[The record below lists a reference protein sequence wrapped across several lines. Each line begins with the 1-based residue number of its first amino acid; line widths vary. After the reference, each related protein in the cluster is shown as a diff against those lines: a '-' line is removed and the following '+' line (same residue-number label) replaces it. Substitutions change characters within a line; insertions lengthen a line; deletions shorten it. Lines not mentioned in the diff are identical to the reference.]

1 MDIYVARQPVFTA
14 DKEIFAYE
22 LLFRLGF
29 ENMFPQVNG
38 DTATSAVLTNTF
50 FSFGLNEI
58 LGGKP
63 GLINFTRKLILQ
75 RIPLFFPKEHIII
88 EVLEDVEPDPEV
100 IQALEEFQARGFRI
114 ALDDFIYDKKFI
126 PMLEVCSI
134 IKFDVML
141 TPLDTLAPLAS
152 RLKAAYP
159 VTLLAEKIETY
170 QTFVQAREMGFELFQ
185 GYFFARP
192 EILAQKEISTNQIT
206 KFKLIDEAGRTDP
219 DLGKLETLIK
229 RDVSV
234 SFKLLKFMNSVY
246 FLRPAPIDTI
256 KEAILVLGITELR
269 KFISLVVLSDLNE
282 EKPSELIRLAV
293 IRARMCELCGT
304 VLKTRFCTEELFT
317 IGLFSAI
324 DAILDM
330 PMYLVLEQLAF
341 SEKIAHALLGFDR
354 QFNQILTLVKG
365 FEKGNWDHRLYHL
378 YQGKKILTRLPEF
391 YRGAVLMADAFFS

>member
-29 ENMFPQVNG
+29 ENVFPDVDG
-38 DTATSAVLTNTF
+38 DTATSKVLTNTF
-50 FSFGLNEI
+50 FSFGLDEI
-58 LGGKP
+58 LAGKP
-63 GLINFTRKLILQ
+63 GLINFTRDLILQ

-88 EVLEDVEPDPEV
+88 EVLEDIEPEPEV
-100 IQALEEFQARGFRI
+100 IEALTEFRDQGFRI
-114 ALDDFIYDKKFI
+114 ALDDFIYDEKFK

-134 IKFDVML
+134 IKFDVMM
-141 TPLDTLAPLAS
+141 TPLDTIAPLVR
-152 RLKAAYP
+152 RLKSVYP
-159 VTLLAEKIETY
+159 VTLLAEKIESH
-170 QTFVQAREMGFELFQ
+170 QKFVQAKEMGFELFQ
-185 GYFFARP
+185 GYFFAKP
-192 EILAQKEISTNQIT
+192 EILTQKEISTNQVT

-219 DLGKLETLIK
+219 NLGQLETLIK

-256 KEAILVLGITELR
+256 KEAILVLGINELR
-269 KFISLVVLSDLNE
+269 KFISLVVLSDLNNN
-282 EKPSELIRLAV
+282 KPSELIRLAM

-304 VLKTRFCTEELFT
+304 VLNTRFSTEELFT

-330 PMYLVLEQLAF
+330 PMYMILEQLAF
-341 SEKIAHALLGFDR
+341 SEKITHALLGFDK
-354 QFNQILTLVKG
+354 QFNQILTLVTG
-365 FEKGNWDHRLYHL
+365 FEKGSWDHNIYHL
-378 YQGKKILTRLPEF
+378 YQGKTILTKLPEF
-391 YRGAVLMADAFFS
+391 YREAIFMADTFFS